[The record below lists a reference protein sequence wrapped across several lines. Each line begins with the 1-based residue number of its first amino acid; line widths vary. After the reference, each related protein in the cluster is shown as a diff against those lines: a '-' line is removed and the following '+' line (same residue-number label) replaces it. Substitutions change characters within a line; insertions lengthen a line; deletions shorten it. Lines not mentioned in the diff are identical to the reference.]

1 MKTLIKCL
9 FALVCVQMV
18 GYLYNY
24 YSQGGKVDVYDIKTM
39 ILVKLGPSGIKV
51 LKSPEGDW

>member
-1 MKTLIKCL
+1 MSGCL
-9 FALVCVQMV
+9 N
-18 GYLYNY
+18 YY
-24 YSQGGKVDVYDIKTM
+24 YSQGGKIDVYDIKTM

>member
-1 MKTLIKCL
+1 MSGCL
-9 FALVCVQMV
+9 N
-18 GYLYNY
+18 YY